1 MGNKYTEAQARAIK
15 KYQDAHTSIK
25 ITLEKEQK
33 KQYQEHAKQ
42 KGLSLTQLIVNLIEA
57 DMKGE

>member
-1 MGNKYTEAQARAIK
+1 MANTYTDARKRAIL
-15 KYQDAHTSIK
+15 KYQAEHAVIK
-25 ITLEKEQK
+25 ITIDKEQK
-33 KQYQEHAKQ
+33 EKYVKHAKQ